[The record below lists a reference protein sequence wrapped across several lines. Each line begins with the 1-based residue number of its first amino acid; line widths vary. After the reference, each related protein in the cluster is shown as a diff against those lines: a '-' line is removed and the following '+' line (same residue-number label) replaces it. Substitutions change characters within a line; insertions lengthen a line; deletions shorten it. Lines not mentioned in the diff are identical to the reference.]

1 MSDLALPPDRV
12 GSPEENKGETE
23 VQEVSVV
30 QGVDRLGGST
40 KSSWVEVATDKK
52 ALKRYDVEVS
62 TKDGVHMIEIPDEIL
77 ENSTPLWEDFVSLW
91 LKSRKTSIC
100 VLQLVRRSKHIY
112 GKRQVKNVSV
122 QSLLRT
128 DMLLE
133 LFLFTTSA
141 DCRIFR
147 GNALVS
153 EMQGLIFGDVFLTV
167 FVSSHLS
174 CGQLPL
180 LQRFQRS

>member
-1 MSDLALPPDRV
+1 MS
-12 GSPEENKGETE
+12 
-23 VQEVSVV
+23 SVCLV
-30 QGVDRLGGST
+30 WSVCIWGLIRG
-40 KSSWVEVATDKK
+40 
-52 ALKRYDVEVS
+52 VS
-62 TKDGVHMIEIPDEIL
+62 TRELFALNIL
-77 ENSTPLWEDFVSLW
+77 FSNLNLVFLSLDCIR
-91 LKSRKTSIC
+91 SRRMSIC

-122 QSLLRT
+122 QSLLST
-128 DMLLE
+128 DVLLE

-141 DCRIFR
+141 DCRLFR

>member
-1 MSDLALPPDRV
+1 MILLPSDKVCKSFLFLSCSL
-12 GSPEENKGETE
+12 GLSLKLGISQGEVYIRGKKRAGLTSDE
-23 VQEVSVV
+23 EVSGLCIGLV
-30 QGVDRLGGST
+30 LLP
-40 KSSWVEVATDKK
+40 SSGYWNLEDGTNSVAMAKEVN
-52 ALKRYDVEVS
+52 RR
-62 TKDGVHMIEIPDEIL
+62 M
-77 ENSTPLWEDFVSLW
+77 
-91 LKSRKTSIC
+91 SIC

-128 DMLLE
+128 DVLLE

-141 DCRIFR
+141 DCRLFR

-167 FVSSHLS
+167 VVSSHLS

>member
-1 MSDLALPPDRV
+1 MRMILLPSD
-12 GSPEENKGETE
+12 KGEVYIRGKKRAGLTSDE
-23 VQEVSVV
+23 EVSGLCIGLV
-30 QGVDRLGGST
+30 LLP
-40 KSSWVEVATDKK
+40 SSGHWNLEDGTNSVAMAKEVN
-52 ALKRYDVEVS
+52 RR
-62 TKDGVHMIEIPDEIL
+62 M
-77 ENSTPLWEDFVSLW
+77 
-91 LKSRKTSIC
+91 SIC

-128 DMLLE
+128 DVLLE

-141 DCRIFR
+141 DCRLFR

-167 FVSSHLS
+167 VVSSHLS